1 MYLNNK
7 KMQAQACIFFALNI
21 KKNKKSKKRDGP
33 QMQKNGTVLKNGEH
47 EFLKVEKSL
56 SRKSNEDDLSSNPF
70 FRK

>member
-7 KMQAQACIFFALNI
+7 N
-21 KKNKKSKKRDGP
+21 KNLKRAKRGTKKRDGP